1 MVKFL
6 FLDLD
11 DTILDFKK
19 AEHIA
24 VRQAIAHAG
33 VDPTDEIC
41 ARYSQINQMHWQRLE
56 RGEIT
61 REEVLVN
68 RFAMLFEELGHPVDA
83 VGVAR
88 NYERLLG
95 VGHYYL
101 PGAEETVKQVLFG
114 RYRLFLASNG
124 TFSVQDSRMK
134 SAELY
139 PYFEKVFISEK
150 IGHNKPATEY
160 FEACFAQI
168 PEFIPE
174 QCLMVGD
181 SLTSD
186 ILGGIRAGIKTCW
199 VNPNHQAAP
208 EEISPD
214 YEIERLADLP
224 ALLKTMG
231 SI

>member
-24 VRQAIAHAG
+24 VRQAIAQAG
-33 VDPTDEIC
+33 VEPTDEIC
-41 ARYSQINQMHWQRLE
+41 ARYSRINQLHWQQLE

-68 RFAMLFEELGHPVDA
+68 RFAVLFEELGHPVDP

-88 NYERLLG
+88 NYENLLG
-95 VGHYYL
+95 MGHYFL
-101 PGAEETVKQVLFG
+101 PGAEETVKERLFG

-124 TFSVQDSRMK
+124 TWRVQDSRMK
-134 SAELY
+134 SAGLY
-139 PYFEKVFISEK
+139 PYFEQVFVSEQ
-150 IGHNKPATEY
+150 IGYNKPDKAY

-168 PEFIPE
+168 SGFDPQ

-181 SLTSD
+181 SPTSD
-186 ILGGIRAGIKTCW
+186 ILGGIRAGIRTCW
-199 VNPNHQAAP
+199 VNPEHRSAP
-208 EEISPD
+208 EGISAD

-224 ALLKTMG
+224 ALLER
-231 SI
+231 I